1 MNKYDDVILSIVCI
15 GLHNKKSD
23 PSTWFRDTLKDN
35 CTWEDLRILLNA
47 ILFRIGYNPFYK
59 SIMTL
64 KNMSPLS
71 EAESRPKKSKKLD
84 NPVSSFMF
92 LVNVKEALG
101 YTHEQT
107 LNSSYALI
115 TGMLQEYAYMCN
127 ERNKALYGEEDDEEE
142 FEWVELVD
150 FTTSEARRY
159 KKYNNAKNK
168 I

>member
-1 MNKYDDVILSIVCI
+1 
-15 GLHNKKSD
+15 
-23 PSTWFRDTLKDN
+23 
-35 CTWEDLRILLNA
+35 
-47 ILFRIGYNPFYK
+47 
-59 SIMTL
+59 
-64 KNMSPLS
+64 
-71 EAESRPKKSKKLD
+71 
-84 NPVSSFMF
+84 MF

-127 ERNKALYGEEDDEEE
+127 ERNKALYEDEEDDEE

-150 FTTSEARRY
+150 FATGETRRY
-159 KKYNNAKNK
+159 KKYSDAKNK

>member
-1 MNKYDDVILSIVCI
+1 
-15 GLHNKKSD
+15 
-23 PSTWFRDTLKDN
+23 
-35 CTWEDLRILLNA
+35 
-47 ILFRIGYNPFYK
+47 
-59 SIMTL
+59 
-64 KNMSPLS
+64 
-71 EAESRPKKSKKLD
+71 
-84 NPVSSFMF
+84 MF

-159 KKYNNAKNK
+159 KKDNNAKNK

>member
-1 MNKYDDVILSIVCI
+1 
-15 GLHNKKSD
+15 
-23 PSTWFRDTLKDN
+23 
-35 CTWEDLRILLNA
+35 
-47 ILFRIGYNPFYK
+47 
-59 SIMTL
+59 
-64 KNMSPLS
+64 
-71 EAESRPKKSKKLD
+71 
-84 NPVSSFMF
+84 MF

-127 ERNKALYGEEDDEEE
+127 ERNKEDDEEE

>member
-1 MNKYDDVILSIVCI
+1 
-15 GLHNKKSD
+15 
-23 PSTWFRDTLKDN
+23 
-35 CTWEDLRILLNA
+35 
-47 ILFRIGYNPFYK
+47 
-59 SIMTL
+59 
-64 KNMSPLS
+64 
-71 EAESRPKKSKKLD
+71 
-84 NPVSSFMF
+84 MF

-168 I
+168 IYKKLSNKFFLKLVRQPQTMKS